1 MIRRPLRSTRTDTLL
16 PYPTLFRSHPR
27 HAVFLGLPPH
37 GLRLRL
43 DAGNAVE
50 RRDRT
55 VEDAQAALDLDGE
68 IDVSGGVDDIQA
80 VLGTIALIGLPQTG
94 GRRGRD
100 RDAAFLFLLHPVHRR
115 GAAMDFPGLVRL
127 AGVIEDTLGRRE
139 LGRASCRARVCQY
152 V

>member
-1 MIRRPLRSTRTDTLL
+1 MRISGWSSDVCSSDL
-16 PYPTLFRSHPR
+16 
-27 HAVFLGLPPH
+27 
-37 GLRLRL
+37 
-43 DAGNAVE
+43 
-50 RRDRT
+50 RT

-115 GAAMDFPGLVRL
+115 GAVMDFADLVRL
-127 AGVIEDTLGRRE
+127 AGVIEEDRKSTRLN
-139 LGRASCRARVCQY
+139 SSH
-152 V
+152 

>member
-1 MIRRPLRSTRTDTLL
+1 MRISGWSSDVCSSDL
-16 PYPTLFRSHPR
+16 
-27 HAVFLGLPPH
+27 
-37 GLRLRL
+37 
-43 DAGNAVE
+43 
-50 RRDRT
+50 RT

-115 GAAMDFPGLVRL
+115 GAVMDRSEEHTSELQSLMRSSYAVYCLKKKNTTNHFSINSITCTIILTT
-127 AGVIEDTLGRRE
+127 DRRIPT
-139 LGRASCRARVCQY
+139 RIH
-152 V
+152 